1 MAKSNRK
8 ITELLHTPNTKV
20 HHRSKKKKKKNSVD
34 WKVHMQCYLP
44 VMFKPY
50 LYWVINEVGQLD
62 AILVIHTV

>member
-1 MAKSNRK
+1 
-8 ITELLHTPNTKV
+8 
-20 HHRSKKKKKKNSVD
+20 
-34 WKVHMQCYLP
+34 MQCYLP